1 MNRRDLMGK
10 HANGSLCVFEST
22 RYARGHMPFWLLWVI
37 LAGAFGV
44 GEMLSGGF
52 FLAPF
57 ALGAVLAAAGDAAAG
72 SAVGVIV
79 FVIASVMTLAL
90 VRPIVRSHIRMPPA
104 IRTGGAALIGR
115 HATVLER
122 ISNAEGVGIVKID
135 GEVWTARSLFD
146 DQVIEPGTQV
156 DVVDIKGATALVTE

>member
-1 MNRRDLMGK
+1 
-10 HANGSLCVFEST
+10 
-22 RYARGHMPFWLLWVI
+22 MPLWLLWVI

-57 ALGAVLAAAGDAAAG
+57 ALGAILAAAGDAVAG

-79 FVIASVMTLAL
+79 FVIASVLTLVL
-90 VRPIVRSHIRMPPA
+90 VRPIVRSHLRMPPS
-104 IRTGGAALIGR
+104 IRTGGAALVGKA
-115 HATVLER
+115 ATVVER

-135 GEVWTARSLFD
+135 GEVWTARSLYD
-146 DQVIEPGTQV
+146 DQEIEPGTRV
-156 DVVDIKGATALVTE
+156 EVVDIKGATALVTE